1 MLATYKCLF
10 ILFVFKTYTA
20 LGCYTK
26 EDKYVKARSELVPDS
41 HPSRM
46 LGWEQMVLMFPNYPK
61 IKVFSSRTLYFLL
74 PVYEYFGFDCISIG
88 IITKLNF
95 CRMEMDI
102 LWQLE

>member
-1 MLATYKCLF
+1 MVAYNDSNHIGLQIKMLATYKCLF

-26 EDKYVKARSELVPDS
+26 EEKYVKARSELVPDS

-61 IKVFSSRTLYFLL
+61 IKVFLNRTLSFLL
-74 PVYEYFGFDCISIG
+74 LCFSIVFQSE
-88 IITKLNF
+88 LSFN
-95 CRMEMDI
+95 
-102 LWQLE
+102 

>member
-10 ILFVFKTYTA
+10 ILFVFKTYIA

-26 EDKYVKARSELVPDS
+26 EEKYVNDPAELVPDS

-61 IKVFSSRTLYFLL
+61 IKVLSNLTLYFLL
-74 PVYEYFGFDCISIG
+74 PVFWFLCVFQSESS
-88 IITKLNF
+88 LN
-95 CRMEMDI
+95 
-102 LWQLE
+102 